1 MIDVPLK
8 VEIGIIGYKNHATK
22 LINLIQERTDSEIK
36 YIFHPTKK
44 FEDSRSTNNLSDLFT
59 CDSIIIA
66 SPNDTHY
73 NYIKQCCDEYDGYL
87 FCEKPPVT
95 STDDLNKLEQISLEQ
110 KQRLFFNFNYRF
122 SKTSEIIK
130 DALNS
135 KAMGKILFINIVSN
149 HGLAFKKEYADSW
162 RADGDKN
169 LHNILETVSIHH
181 LDLMNYHFGKLKN
194 FVYYPSLQSK
204 SGTSFDTCH
213 LVLCYENDVSVSIL
227 NSYATPLI
235 DDLSI
240 IGTNGY
246 LHIRSNNLEIY
257 SPRDSFNSDGLF
269 VTPPLHHKSSFDI
282 EKIQLE
288 SLRNSLDYFMNHVKE
303 KKLFDLCLF
312 ETSISSNRLVFE
324 LENSF

>member
-8 VEIGIIGYKNHATK
+8 VKIGIIGYKNHAAK
-22 LINLIQERTDSEIK
+22 LMNLIQERTDSEIK

-73 NYIKQCCDEYDGYL
+73 NYIQQCCDEYDGYL

-122 SKTSEIIK
+122 SKTSEIIE
-130 DALNS
+130 DSLNS
-135 KAMGKILFINIVSN
+135 DAMGKISFINIVSN
-149 HGLAFKKEYADSW
+149 HGLAFKKEYAGSW
-162 RADGDKN
+162 RADGTKN

-181 LDLMNYHFGKLKN
+181 LDLMNYHFGKLKK
-194 FVYYPSLQSK
+194 FVYNPSLQSGF
-204 SGTSFDTCH
+204 GTSFDTCH
-213 LVLCYENDVSVSIL
+213 LVLYYENDVSASIF

-246 LHIRSNNLEIY
+246 LNIRSNNIEIY
-257 SPRDSFNSDGLF
+257 SPRDSFNSNEF
-269 VTPPLHHKSSFDI
+269 FTTPPLYHRSSLDI
-282 EKIQLE
+282 EKMQLD
-288 SLRNSLDYFMNHVKE
+288 SLRNSLDYFMNHVKG
-303 KKLFDLCLF
+303 KKLFDLHLF

-324 LENSF
+324 LENNS